1 MQKVRK
7 LVGALLLGYA
17 LQGACAEPLLDINSA
32 DAAALAEV
40 MVGIGPAKAEAI
52 VDYREQ
58 NGPFASVDDLGLI
71 KGIGDATIKKN
82 RERLTASKPAP

>member
-1 MQKVRK
+1 MQPIRK
-7 LVGALLLGYA
+7 IVATLLLGYA

-32 DAAALAEV
+32 DAGALAEV

-58 NGPFASVDDLGLI
+58 NGPFSSVDDLGLI

-82 RERLTASKPAP
+82 RERLTVAKPTP

>member
-1 MQKVRK
+1 MQPIRK
-7 LVGALLLGYA
+7 LVGTLLLGYA
-17 LQGACAEPLLDINSA
+17 LHGACAETLLDINSA

-52 VDYREQ
+52 VDYRKQ
-58 NGPFASVDDLGLI
+58 NGPFSSVDDLGLI
-71 KGIGDATIKKN
+71 KGIGGATIDKN